1 MRDGTKSREQFW
13 RNQLTATV
21 EPSKIVRLTQRFAPP
36 HRGST
41 WSRAGVSLTNAPA
54 LPPCPPAPRA
64 DRIVDVVGWI
74 SGVGAGLGYL
84 FRRFVL
90 SIIAFVLVVAG
101 LSAGVGLLVVG
112 VGIPIT
118 AITLWVA
125 QKFGNVDRSGAGK
138 VLGTRIPKAPRLPRG
153 LVGFRALR
161 EPWAWR
167 DPAHAI
173 LGFPLAVAFF
183 PFAVGWTVGGLGGLL
198 YPLWAWSLPDENTG
212 LASLLLG
219 FQVPV
224 LDAAFV
230 VAAGAL
236 VVWSTPFVVRGLAW
250 VDARLAAWMLHDE
263 TAALRRRT
271 RELTSSR
278 SAAAEAEAAALTRL
292 ERDLHDGPQQRLL
305 RLGMDLDL
313 AQRRMESDPEGA
325 KALVGQ
331 ATLQVRET
339 LAELRM
345 LSRGVAPPELSENG
359 LPTALTALAS
369 RSMVPTTLDV
379 RLPPGRLPPIVER
392 TAYFVVAE
400 CLANVGKHS
409 GATACRIEV
418 SDGAGRL
425 QVIVMDDGVGG
436 ANLGLGHG
444 LAGLVDRLHG
454 VDGTLDIDSPVG
466 GPTWIRAQLP
476 DA

>member
-1 MRDGTKSREQFW
+1 M
-13 RNQLTATV
+13 
-21 EPSKIVRLTQRFAPP
+21 
-36 HRGST
+36 
-41 WSRAGVSLTNAPA
+41 
-54 LPPCPPAPRA
+54 
-64 DRIVDVVGWI
+64 VGWV

-90 SIIAFVLVVAG
+90 SIIAFVLVVTG
-101 LSAGVGLLVVG
+101 LSMGVGLLVIG
-112 VGIPIT
+112 IGIPIA
-118 AITLWVA
+118 AITLWIA
-125 QKFGNVDRSGAGK
+125 QRFGNVDRSGASK
-138 VLGTRIPKAPRLPRG
+138 VLGTRIPPAPRLPRG
-153 LVGFRALR
+153 RFGFRALR

-250 VDARLAAWMLHDE
+250 VDARIAAWMLHDE

-331 ATLQVRET
+331 ATVQVRET

-379 RLPPGRLPPIVER
+379 RLPPGRLPAIVER

-418 SDGAGRL
+418 GSGGGRL

-454 VDGTLDIDSPVG
+454 VDGTLDIDSPLG

>member
-1 MRDGTKSREQFW
+1 MSDIDAGAESGTRSRAREG
-13 RNQLTATV
+13 RCELRGNP
-21 EPSKIVRLTQRFAPP
+21 E
-36 HRGST
+36 RGS
-41 WSRAGVSLTNAPA
+41 GVSRTNAPA
-54 LPPCPPAPRA
+54 LAPCPVTAAAR
-64 DRIVDVVGWI
+64 RIDDVIGWI
-74 SGVGAGLGYL
+74 SGVGVGLAYL
-84 FRRFVL
+84 LRRFVL
-90 SIIAFVLVVAG
+90 AIVAFVLVITG
-101 LSAGVGLLVVG
+101 LSVGLGLLVVL
-112 VGIPIT
+112 VGIPVLGL
-118 AITLWVA
+118 TLWVA
-125 QKFGNVDRSGAGK
+125 QKFGNVDRAGAAR
-138 VLGTRIPKAPRLPRG
+138 VLGRRIPKAPPLPRG
-153 LVGFRALR
+153 GFGFGALR

-167 DPAHAI
+167 DPAHAL

-183 PFAVGWTVGGLGGLL
+183 PFAFGWTVGGLGGLL
-198 YPLWAWSLPDENTG
+198 YPLWAWSLPDDNTG
-212 LASLLLG
+212 LPSLVLG
-219 FQVPV
+219 FSVPV

-230 VAAGAL
+230 VVAGAL
-236 VVWSTPFVVRGLAW
+236 VVWSTPFVVRGLAF

-263 TAALRRRT
+263 TAALRQRT
-271 RELTSSR
+271 RELTRSR

-331 ATLQVRET
+331 ATVQVRET

-369 RSMVPTTLDV
+369 RSTVPTTLDV
-379 RLPPGRLPPIVER
+379 RLPPGRLPSIVER

-409 GATACRIEV
+409 GATACRIEL
-418 SDGAGRL
+418 SSGSGRL
-425 QVIVMDDGVGG
+425 QVIVMDDGIGG

-454 VDGTLDIDSPVG
+454 VDGTLEIDSPVG

>member
-1 MRDGTKSREQFW
+1 
-13 RNQLTATV
+13 
-21 EPSKIVRLTQRFAPP
+21 
-36 HRGST
+36 
-41 WSRAGVSLTNAPA
+41 
-54 LPPCPPAPRA
+54 
-64 DRIVDVVGWI
+64 
-74 SGVGAGLGYL
+74 
-84 FRRFVL
+84 
-90 SIIAFVLVVAG
+90 
-101 LSAGVGLLVVG
+101 
-112 VGIPIT
+112 
-118 AITLWVA
+118 VA
-125 QKFGNVDRSGAGK
+125 QKFGNVNRAGASR
-138 VLGTRIPKAPRLPRG
+138 VLGKRIPKAPHLPRG
-153 LVGFRALR
+153 GFGLRALA

-167 DPAHAI
+167 DPAHAL

-183 PFAVGWTVGGLGGLL
+183 PFALGWTVGGLGGLL
-198 YPLWAWSLPDENTG
+198 YPLWAWALPDDNIG
-212 LASLLLG
+212 LPSQLLG
-219 FQVPV
+219 LSVPV

-230 VAAGAL
+230 VVAGAL

-250 VDARLAAWMLHDE
+250 IDARIAAWMLHDE
-263 TAALRRRT
+263 NAALRQRT
-271 RELTSSR
+271 KELTSSR

-292 ERDLHDGPQQRLL
+292 EHDLHDGPQQRLL

-313 AQRRMESDPEGA
+313 AQRRIQTDPEGA
-325 KALVGQ
+325 QALVGQ
-331 ATLQVRET
+331 ATMQVRET

-345 LSRGVAPPELSENG
+345 LSRGVAPPELSERG

-369 RSMVPTTLDV
+369 RSTVPTTLDV

-418 SDGAGRL
+418 SSGSGRL

-454 VDGTLDIDSPVG
+454 VDGTLEIDSPIG